1 MARVRVALVLLSAAV
16 VGAGALAVA
25 HRVPTASVAT
35 VPGTKPAGPRPSG
48 HAIAP
53 VPGSVPKAPRTTG
66 PTSARPAVPTRF
78 TGLHMTFPR
87 MAQPV
92 IYEVRGTQE
101 PPVRLLCGACPA
113 DNSTHTSD
121 ARITLMEWNP

>member
-1 MARVRVALVLLSAAV
+1 MARVRVAVVLLSAV
-16 VGAGALAVA
+16 LVGAGALAVA
-25 HRVPTASVAT
+25 HRAPTASVVT
-35 VPGTKPAGPRPSG
+35 GPVTKPADPRSSG
-48 HAIAP
+48 AAIAA

-66 PTSARPAVPTRF
+66 PTSPRPAVPPRF

-87 MAQPV
+87 TAHPV
-92 IYEVRGTQE
+92 IYEVRGPQE